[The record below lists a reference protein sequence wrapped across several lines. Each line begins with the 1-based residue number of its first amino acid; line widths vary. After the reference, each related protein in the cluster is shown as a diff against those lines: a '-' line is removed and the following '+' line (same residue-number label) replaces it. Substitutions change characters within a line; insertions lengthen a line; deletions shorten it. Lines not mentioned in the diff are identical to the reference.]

1 MDELISKEQLVKKIL
16 DNDKDLSNSSIDED
30 LIHELINGKVS
41 KNINEVQNKNVS
53 LGQKAADNI
62 ASFGGSWTFIIG
74 FVVII
79 IVWITSNTILLSQK
93 AFDVYPFILLNL
105 VLSCLAA
112 LQAPIIMMSQNRQA
126 EKDRLTAS
134 NDYLVNLKSEIIIED
149 LHKKLDALIEQQDEN
164 KKNIELLLKKIDK
177 EL

>member
-1 MDELISKEQLVKKIL
+1 MDELISKEQLVQKIL

-41 KNINEVQNKNVS
+41 KNINEFENKNVS

-112 LQAPIIMMSQNRQA
+112 LQAPIIMMSQNRQSQ
-126 EKDRLTAS
+126 KDRLTAS

-149 LHKKLDALIEQQDEN
+149 LHKKLDVLIEKQKED
-164 KKNIELLLKKIDK
+164 KKNIELLLRKIDK